1 MSKAIHVFLVDDE
14 ARFVLNMAK
23 LLRNRGFVV
32 STAFDGA
39 EAVKAVESGK
49 GFDVVVLDVKMPGV
63 DGIKTLKQIKARAP
77 ATEVIML
84 TGHATLESGVEAMR
98 AGAFDYLMKPCDPE
112 DLIEKIKEAREVE
125 SMKRH
130 PILWPRQLVK
140 EITWPSF
147 IRLEA
152 QDSLEM
158 ALNVFILEPGMKARE
173 ELYVLD
179 AEDRFQGVITRRDL
193 LNAAQKAH
201 PNREVTWA
209 DLVKNPECL
218 PRKPLTEVMRPNHP
232 LAAEPETDLAE
243 AARQMME
250 HKVRYM
256 PVVEEGKVTGIVR
269 LVDVLLHLQYLSE

>member
-1 MSKAIHVFLVDDE
+1 MSKPIHVLLVDDE
-14 ARFVLNMAK
+14 VRFVLNMAK
-23 LLRNRGFVV
+23 LLRNRGFEV

-49 GFDVVVLDVKMPGV
+49 GFDVVVLDVKMLSM
-63 DGIKTLKQIKARAP
+63 DGIEALKQIKARTP
-77 ATEVIML
+77 ANEVIML
-84 TGHATLESGVEAMR
+84 TGHATMESGIEAMR

-112 DLIEKIKEAREVE
+112 DLIEKIKEAHEVE

-152 QDSLEM
+152 QDSLEK
-158 ALNVFILEPGMKARE
+158 ALNVFIREPGMTARE

-179 AEDRFQGVITRRDL
+179 VEDRFQGVITRRDL
-193 LNAAQKAH
+193 LNAAQEAH
-201 PNREVTWA
+201 PDREMTWA
-209 DLVKNPECL
+209 GLVKNPECL
-218 PRKPLTEVMRPNHP
+218 PRKLLTQVMRQNHP
-232 LAAEPETDLAE
+232 LATQPETDLAE

-250 HKVRYM
+250 HNVRYM